1 MPSGCLLSVCSSGG
15 GNMWYFRAS
24 SGGIFQG
31 AGAAGEEGY
40 SRAKRIPVSCT
51 ENFNSCT
58 ISVQRGNTA
67 SVLGSLGFSA
77 GVTGQSAQCFVGL
90 VILFCFALFCCR
102 FCFVHWVLFLL
113 KLCYYINLLYLLYY
127 SIYLLFLLYFY
138 IIYCT

>member
-90 VILFCFALFCCR
+90 VILL
-102 FCFVHWVLFLL
+102 CFVVVFVLCIGFLIFLL